1 MAKRRSTTHP
11 EMDLVKLRPR
21 REDRD
26 IPSIEETMIPDDF
39 GK

>member
-11 EMDLVKLRPR
+11 EMDLVKLRPWG
-21 REDRD
+21 EDRD

>member
-11 EMDLVKLRPR
+11 EMDLVKLRPW

-26 IPSIEETMIPDDF
+26 IPSTEETMIPNDF
-39 GK
+39 SE